1 MIFFVYLNSKGGR
14 CHVMKELTKNQK
26 EFADNYIK
34 SGNASQAYR
43 EAGYKT
49 TNDRVIRA
57 NSSRLLAKANVKQYI
72 EERMAEIASDKIM
85 DAQEALELIT
95 RIARGKE
102 LETIVTGTPSG
113 VYKTEVPANL
123 KVKLAAAKEILKRHP
138 ENDEMMKVQYRK
150 AVADADVAE
159 SKAKITKAQEE
170 ALIGGEDSIQ
180 DDGFIEAIKDSSKDI
195 WKDDDNED

>member
-1 MIFFVYLNSKGGR
+1 
-14 CHVMKELTKNQK
+14 MKELTKNQK

-43 EAGYKT
+43 EAGYKAT
-49 TNDRVIRA
+49 SDSVIRA
-57 NSSRLLAKANVKQYI
+57 NSSRLLTKANVKQYI
-72 EERMAEIASDKIM
+72 EERMDEIASDRIM

-113 VYKTEVPANL
+113 VYKTKVPANL

-150 AVADADVAE
+150 ASADADMAE
-159 SKAKITKAQEE
+159 SKAKIAKAQEE
-170 ALIGGEDSIQ
+170 ALICDEDSIQ
-180 DDGFIEAIKDSSKDI
+180 DDGFIKAIKDSSKDI
-195 WKDDDNED
+195 WKEDDNED